1 MTRRSKAI
9 KEGGDGIGYV
19 AEMSQA
25 LAARY
30 GIKQGDF
37 IKAWSRYGYIVIK
50 ADVTGIVPD
59 GVIQMTYHYWESC
72 CNELT
77 SNGWDFISKTPTFKA
92 AIQIQRIEE
101 EEFLRIRELKRI
113 KFQTNKVI
121 YDDYHHE

>member
-37 IKAWSRYGYIVIK
+37 IKAWRRYGYIIIK
-50 ADVTGIVPD
+50 ADVIDIVCG
-59 GVIQMTYHYWESC
+59 GVIRI
-72 CNELT
+72 L
-77 SNGWDFISKTPTFKA
+77 PL
-92 AIQIQRIEE
+92 QREPLQRANRQRPGYRQE
-101 EEFLRIRELKRI
+101 PDL
-113 KFQTNKVI
+113 
-121 YDDYHHE
+121 

>member
-50 ADVTGIVPD
+50 ADVIDIVCG
-59 GVIQMTYHYWESC
+59 GVIRILPLFLQSHLASMGEMIANIAHQWRQPLQRANRQRPGYRQ
-72 CNELT
+72 EL
-77 SNGWDFISKTPTFKA
+77 DP
-92 AIQIQRIEE
+92 
-101 EEFLRIRELKRI
+101 
-113 KFQTNKVI
+113 
-121 YDDYHHE
+121 

>member
-37 IKAWSRYGYIVIK
+37 IKAWSRYGYIIIK
-50 ADVTGIVPD
+50 ADVIDIVCG
-59 GVIQMTYHYWESC
+59 GVIRI
-72 CNELT
+72 L
-77 SNGWDFISKTPTFKA
+77 PL
-92 AIQIQRIEE
+92 QREPLQRANRQRPGYRQE
-101 EEFLRIRELKRI
+101 PDL
-113 KFQTNKVI
+113 
-121 YDDYHHE
+121 

>member
-50 ADVTGIVPD
+50 ADVIDIVCG
-59 GVIQMTYHYWESC
+59 GVIRFYCYRESRYS
-72 CNELT
+72 ELT
-77 SNGWDFISKTPTFKA
+77 GNDRVIGKSSTLKA
-92 AIQIQRIEE
+92 AVQIR
-101 EEFLRIRELKRI
+101 RIRSICELKR
-113 KFQTNKVI
+113 FMS
-121 YDDYHHE
+121 

>member
-9 KEGGDGIGYV
+9 KEGGDGIGCV

-50 ADVTGIVPD
+50 TDVIDIVCG
-59 GVIQMTYHYWESC
+59 GVI
-72 CNELT
+72 
-77 SNGWDFISKTPTFKA
+77 
-92 AIQIQRIEE
+92 RILPLPREP
-101 EEFLRIRELKRI
+101 LRRANRHDRDHRQEPD
-113 KFQTNKVI
+113 T
-121 YDDYHHE
+121 

>member
-50 ADVTGIVPD
+50 ADVIDIVCG
-59 GVIQMTYHYWESC
+59 GVIRFYRYRESRY
-72 CNELT
+72 NELT
-77 SNGWDFISKTPTFKA
+77 CNDRDHRQDPTLKA
-92 AIQIQRIEE
+92 AVQIRRIGS
-101 EEFLRIRELKRI
+101 ICELKR
-113 KFQTNKVI
+113 FMS
-121 YDDYHHE
+121 

>member
-9 KEGGDGIGYV
+9 KEGGDGIGCV

-50 ADVTGIVPD
+50 ADVIDIVCG
-59 GVIQMTYHYWESC
+59 GVIRILPLQREPLQRANRQRPGYRQ
-72 CNELT
+72 EL
-77 SNGWDFISKTPTFKA
+77 DP
-92 AIQIQRIEE
+92 
-101 EEFLRIRELKRI
+101 
-113 KFQTNKVI
+113 
-121 YDDYHHE
+121 